1 MNRDTNIDMLRGAVM
16 LYIVFAIHSLCWTHL
31 IDVNSVAFSL
41 MLMEMPVIFY
51 ISGASLTLSTP
62 KSTLGFIKSRFTRVV
77 LPYLVWSVITLAIA
91 VFAFGGDCLEQAK
104 LILLCQE
111 GIIVPL
117 ASCHIWFVYP
127 YLIISLLGYYLYKAY
142 KKHSFKFV
150 LTYTAVIALALIV
163 LDKCLHLE
171 YQLLRDVMV
180 YSIFY
185 VYGFTYKKSVPVRYE
200 ISALILLAIIYL
212 TLIVLNIYP
221 FSTQLNKF
229 PPNFE
234 YLCFGGIVVLALSL
248 IVNRIQIPECKV
260 LYFSN
265 KYGYEMY
272 LYQSYAIWLFSYL
285 DSIYFCEYNFCLRY
299 LLCLVIVSAVL
310 FPVSFLMGEFDRKIT
325 NVIQKNR
332 AAQ

>member
-1 MNRDTNIDMLRGAVM
+1 M
-16 LYIVFAIHSLCWTHL
+16 
-31 IDVNSVAFSL
+31 
-41 MLMEMPVIFY
+41 
-51 ISGASLTLSTP
+51 
-62 KSTLGFIKSRFTRVV
+62 V

-91 VFAFGGDCLEQAK
+91 VFAFDGDCLEQAK

-185 VYGFTYKKSVPVRYE
+185 VYGFTYKKTEYKYQSVKFFPSQTNMAMRCICIRV
-200 ISALILLAIIYL
+200 
-212 TLIVLNIYP
+212 
-221 FSTQLNKF
+221 TQ
-229 PPNFE
+229 
-234 YLCFGGIVVLALSL
+234 YGCSL
-248 IVNRIQIPECKV
+248 IWIQYIS
-260 LYFSN
+260 LNTMF
-265 KYGYEMY
+265 
-272 LYQSYAIWLFSYL
+272 A
-285 DSIYFCEYNFCLRY
+285 
-299 LLCLVIVSAVL
+299 
-310 FPVSFLMGEFDRKIT
+310 
-325 NVIQKNR
+325 
-332 AAQ
+332 